1 MIKTYLVGGAVRDQ
15 LLNIPT
21 KDKDYVVV
29 GSHPEAMIKQ
39 GFKSVGKDF
48 PVFLHPKTHEE
59 YALARTEKKVGRGY
73 HGFEFYASPD
83 VTLEEDL
90 QRRDI
95 TINAIAQDEEGQFI
109 DPFGGMDDIKHKII
123 RHVSDAFEEDPL
135 RVLRVARFQ
144 AKLPEFSIDPKT
156 LKLLQKI
163 VANDEIQSLSSERII
178 EEIKKGLAEKGA
190 ALMFEVLHTSGALDV
205 IMPDAN
211 YIKFRASLDTLCKL
225 DAFQNIDLDDRLSL
239 VLMLLYFDHGTFKN
253 SLDKTIK
260 KLKINS
266 RQTNV
271 INHIKNSFQD
281 LIHIHDLNDES
292 RFDLINQFDFFRRP
306 DITYAVLDYV
316 NLLCHALA
324 LKNSGVGPFKQHLHL
339 FEKKLAQQP
348 SMSDDSLQGKALGD
362 KIKQMRFELFKQA

>member
-1 MIKTYLVGGAVRDQ
+1 M
-15 LLNIPT
+15 
-21 KDKDYVVV
+21 
-29 GSHPEAMIKQ
+29 
-39 GFKSVGKDF
+39 
-48 PVFLHPKTHEE
+48 
-59 YALARTEKKVGRGY
+59 
-73 HGFEFYASPD
+73 
-83 VTLEEDL
+83 
-90 QRRDI
+90 
-95 TINAIAQDEEGQFI
+95 
-109 DPFGGMDDIKHKII
+109 
-123 RHVSDAFEEDPL
+123 
-135 RVLRVARFQ
+135 
-144 AKLPEFSIDPKT
+144 
-156 LKLLQKI
+156 
-163 VANDEIQSLSSERII
+163 I

-190 ALMFEVLHTSGALDV
+190 ALMFKVLHTCGALDV

-211 YIKFRASLDTLCKL
+211 YTEYQGSLEALCKL
-225 DAFQNIDLDDRLSL
+225 DAFQNIDLDDRLSI

-281 LIHIHDLNDES
+281 LIHINDLNDES
-292 RFDLINQFDFFRRP
+292 RFNLINQFDFFRRP

-324 LKNSGVGPFKQHLHL
+324 LKNSGFGPFKKHLHL

-362 KIKQMRFELFKQA
+362 KIKQLRFELFKQA

>member
-39 GFKSVGKDF
+39 GFKPVGKDF

-109 DPFGGMDDIKHKII
+109 DPFGGMDDVKHKII

-144 AKLPEFSIDPKT
+144 AKLPEFSIDPVT
-156 LKLLQKI
+156 QKLLQKI
-163 VANDEIQSLSSERII
+163 VAKDEIQSLSSERMI

-190 ALMFEVLHTSGALDV
+190 ALMFEVLHACGALDV

-211 YIKFRASLDTLCKL
+211 YTEYQTSLDTLCKL
-225 DAFQNIDLDDRLSL
+225 DAFQYIDLDDRLSL

-271 INHIKNSFQD
+271 INHIKNSFHD
-281 LIHIHDLNDES
+281 LMHIDDLNDES
-292 RFDLINQFDFFRRP
+292 RFNLINQYDFFRRP
-306 DITYAVLDYV
+306 EITYNVLDYV

-324 LKNSGVGPFKQHLHL
+324 LKNSGVGQFKQHLHL
-339 FEKKLAQQP
+339 FKKKLEQQS

-362 KIKQMRFELFKQA
+362 KIKQLRFELFKQA

>member
-29 GSHPEAMIKQ
+29 GSHPDAMIKQ
-39 GFKSVGKDF
+39 GFKPVGKDF

-95 TINAIAQDEEGQFI
+95 TINAIAQDEQGQFI
-109 DPFGGMDDIKHKII
+109 DPFGGMNDVKHKII

-144 AKLPEFSIDPKT
+144 AKLPEFSIDPAT
-156 LKLLQKI
+156 QKLLQKI

-190 ALMFEVLHTSGALDV
+190 ALMFEALNACGALHV

-211 YIKFRASLDTLCKL
+211 YTENKTSLEALCKL
-225 DAFQNIDLDDRLSL
+225 DAFQGMDLDDRLSL
-239 VLMLLYFDHGTFKN
+239 VLMLLYLDQGIFKN
-253 SLDKTIK
+253 TLDKTIK

-281 LIHIHDLNDES
+281 LMHINDLNDES

-324 LKNSGVGPFKQHLHL
+324 LKNSGADQFKQHLHL

-362 KIKQMRFELFKQA
+362 KIKQLRFELFKQA

>member
-15 LLNIPT
+15 LLNIPI

-39 GFKSVGKDF
+39 GFKPVGKDF

-73 HGFEFYASPD
+73 HGFEFYALPD

-109 DPFGGMDDIKHKII
+109 DPFGGMDDVKHKII

-144 AKLPEFSIDPKT
+144 AKLPEFSIDPAT
-156 LKLLQKI
+156 QKLLQKI
-163 VANDEIQSLSSERII
+163 VANDEIQSLSSERMI

-190 ALMFEVLHTSGALDV
+190 ALMFEVLNTCGALDV

-211 YIKFRASLDTLCKL
+211 YNEYQAYLEALCKL

-239 VLMLLYFDHGTFKN
+239 VLMLLYFDYGTFKN

-266 RQTNV
+266 RQSNV
-271 INHIKNSFQD
+271 INHIKKSFQD
-281 LIHIHDLNDES
+281 LIPIHDLNDES
-292 RFDLINQFDFFRRP
+292 SFDLINQFDFFRRP
-306 DITYAVLDYV
+306 EITYAVLDYV
-316 NLLCHALA
+316 NLLSHALV
-324 LKNSGVGPFKQHLHL
+324 LKNSGVGQFKQHLHL
-339 FEKKLAQQP
+339 FEKKLKQQP
-348 SMSDDSLQGKALGD
+348 SLNDDSLQGKALGD

>member
-39 GFKSVGKDF
+39 GFKPVGKDF

-95 TINAIAQDEEGQFI
+95 TINAIAQDDEGQFI
-109 DPFGGMDDIKHKII
+109 DPFGGMDDVKHKII
-123 RHVSDAFEEDPL
+123 RHVSAAFEEDPL

-144 AKLPEFSIDPKT
+144 AKLPEFSINPAT
-156 LKLLQKI
+156 QKLLQKI
-163 VANDEIQSLSSERII
+163 VADDEIQSLSSERMI

-190 ALMFEVLHTSGALDV
+190 ALMFDVLHRCGALDV

-211 YIKFRASLDTLCKL
+211 YTENQTSLEALCKL

-239 VLMLLYFDHGTFKN
+239 VLMLLYFDHRSFKN

-281 LIHIHDLNDES
+281 LMHINDLNDES
-292 RFDLINQFDFFRRP
+292 RFNLINQFDFFRRP
-306 DITYAVLDYV
+306 EITYAVLDYMS
-316 NLLCHALA
+316 LLSHALA
-324 LKNSGVGPFKQHLHL
+324 LKNSGADQFKQHLHL
-339 FEKKLAQQP
+339 FEKKLEKQP
-348 SMSDDSLQGKALGD
+348 SMSDDPLQGKALGD
-362 KIKQMRFELFKQA
+362 KIKQLRFELFKQA

>member
-29 GSHPEAMIKQ
+29 GSHPEAMMKQ
-39 GFKSVGKDF
+39 GFKPVGKDF

-95 TINAIAQDEEGQFI
+95 TINAIAQDEQGQFI
-109 DPFGGMDDIKHKII
+109 DPFGGMDDVKHKII

-135 RVLRVARFQ
+135 RVLRVARFK

-156 LKLLQKI
+156 QKLLQKI
-163 VANDEIQSLSSERII
+163 VANDEIQSLSSERMI

-190 ALMFEVLHTSGALDV
+190 ALMFEVLHACGALDV

-211 YIKFRASLDTLCKL
+211 YIEFRASLDALCKL
-225 DAFQNIDLDDRLSL
+225 DAFQEMDLDDRLSL
-239 VLMLLYFDHGTFKN
+239 VLMLLYFDHDTFKN

-281 LIHIHDLNDES
+281 LMHINDLNDES

-306 DITYAVLDYV
+306 EITYAVLDYV

-324 LKNSGVGPFKQHLHL
+324 LKNSGVDPFKQHLHL

-362 KIKQMRFELFKQA
+362 KIKQLRFELFKQA

>member
-39 GFKSVGKDF
+39 GFKPVGKDF

-109 DPFGGMDDIKHKII
+109 DPFGGMDDVKHKII

-144 AKLPEFSIDPKT
+144 AKLPEFSIDPAT
-156 LKLLQKI
+156 QKLLQKI

-178 EEIKKGLAEKGA
+178 EEIKKGLAEKRA
-190 ALMFEVLHTSGALDV
+190 VLMFEVLNACGALHV

-211 YIKFRASLDTLCKL
+211 YIEFRASLDLLCKL
-225 DAFQNIDLDDRLSL
+225 DAFQNIDVDDRLSL
-239 VLMLLYFDHGTFKN
+239 VLMLLYFDHDTFKN

-271 INHIKNSFQD
+271 INHIKNSFQN
-281 LIHIHDLNDES
+281 LIHINDLSDES

-306 DITYAVLDYV
+306 EITYAVLDYV